1 MEDGKMLKLLFVFT
15 SLFSLVGCINEA
27 NNIGDLKEYTAQIM
41 AKPRGRVEPIP
52 EFKPYESFSYSASAI
67 RSPFRLAVVEEE
79 LSSGANGYNIRPDTD
94 RPKEYLEQFNIEQL
108 GMVGTLQKPD
118 GELWALV
125 KDGTGGVVR
134 VKEGEYMGRNHGRV
148 VTVLGGRI
156 NLIEIVPD
164 GLGGWLERPRT
175 LALDGTAGE

>member
-1 MEDGKMLKLLFVFT
+1 MMKLLILSASVL
-15 SLFSLVGCINEA
+15 SLSGCFNETGNA
-27 NNIGDLKEYTAQIM
+27 SDLKEYMAQIM

-79 LSSGANGYNIRPDTD
+79 LATSNNGYNIRPDTD

-156 NLIEIVPD
+156 NIIEIVPD

>member
-1 MEDGKMLKLLFVFT
+1 MIKLLALASTIIALTGCFGGTNT
-15 SLFSLVGCINEA
+15 S
-27 NNIGDLKEYTAQIM
+27 DLKEYMAQIM

-52 EFKPYESFSYSASAI
+52 EFKPYESFSYSASAV

-79 LSSGANGYNIRPDTD
+79 ELNSSRNGYDIRPDAD

-118 GELWALV
+118 GQLWALV
-125 KDGTGGVVR
+125 KDGNGGVVR

-148 VTVLGGRI
+148 VAVLDGRI